1 MCWNA
6 DVSLKTF
13 IFSTIPLV
21 LCLYYKII
29 DIKQYLIF
37 QTFISIQ
44 LVEYFLWKN
53 LNDKGWNR
61 FFSVI
66 GFIVIFLLPAFTI
79 YGSQNK
85 YTMNVLLLYII
96 TYLHILFTIPID
108 FSTSIAPN
116 KHLAW
121 NWLKMPLYII
131 ILWTLFFMYSSMYSI
146 YLGNYKYIHIVLF
159 VGLTYIITFYSY
171 YTSNTFG
178 TMWCWIAN
186 LMSFY
191 FYYLLFNHLY

>member
-13 IFSTIPLV
+13 IFSTIPLI
-21 LCLYYKII
+21 LCLYYKLIN
-29 DIKQYLIF
+29 IKQYLIF
-37 QTFISIQ
+37 QTFVSIQ
-44 LVEYFLWKN
+44 LVEYFLWTN
-53 LNDKGWNR
+53 LNHKGWNR

-79 YGSQNK
+79 YGGQNK
-85 YTMNVLLLYII
+85 YTKNVLALYFI
-96 TYLHILFTIPID
+96 TYLYILFTIPID

-116 KHLAW
+116 KHLLW

-131 ILWTLFFMYSSMYSI
+131 ILWTLFFMYSSIYSI
-146 YLGNYKYIHIVLF
+146 YLGDYTDINIVFF
-159 VGLTYIITFYSY
+159 VALTYIITFYSY

-178 TMWCWIAN
+178 TMWCWVAN
-186 LMSFY
+186 LISVY